1 MHGVICRVAK
11 LYCREQIHTS
21 YTITDTGYELVVT
34 TVLFGLSNHSSGL
47 PRCRSYDGSDGHL
60 AVVGR
65 IIGLPGGGSCWE

>member
-34 TVLFGLSNHSSGL
+34 TVLFGRPYS
-47 PRCRSYDGSDGHL
+47 
-60 AVVGR
+60 R
-65 IIGLPGGGSCWE
+65 IILLDCHGAGPTTARMAI